1 MYTTDLKLLET
12 KGFVVIPKFLS
23 FDEVQEL
30 LESYQTVKKQSIFQN
45 KNPGYKLLSGDPS
58 LTLKNKALTL
68 LDAIT
73 KSTNIKVDLFQTQL
87 TYIDTDLVK
96 FNVWH
101 QDHDCFYQTQDLYNF
116 VNFWIPIKK
125 PDINDLNL
133 ELIPHNELQDRVP
146 DFFTSMV
153 LGQGQLTFYP
163 SRSFTIVENHATHQK
178 TFLNF
183 NLDQLRETPCVN
195 AGDLVLYRGDV
206 IHRTENSLNG
216 HRVALNLRAVYSNT
230 VVYKDKFLQGGIFK
244 QQFID
249 NYPNGYAGIKEKFD
263 QVDQFLLSELYNT

>member
-30 LESYQTVKKQSIFQN
+30 LESYQTVKKQSIFQT
-45 KNPGYKLLSGDPS
+45 KNFNILSGDPS

-73 KSTNIKVDLFQTQL
+73 KSTDIKVDLLQNQL
-87 TYIDTDLVK
+87 TYFDTSLVK
-96 FNVWH
+96 FIWH

-125 PDINDLNL
+125 PDINELNL

-146 DFFTSMV
+146 DFFTNMIF
-153 LGQGQLTFYP
+153 GQGQLTFYP

-263 QVDQFLLSELYNT
+263 QVDQFTLSELYNT